1 VMFGHSGSTS
11 GHPVVMSLS
20 RAVAAALPDAW
31 IVYGGVFP
39 TYHFREVLS
48 EEPQIDAIVRGE
60 GEETTRRLVRALEEG
75 LELST
80 VTGIA
85 FRRDGRIRAT
95 EAATVIADLDAYR
108 VGWELIDFRRY
119 SYWGE
124 KALLQVWWA
133 HERRGVT
140 VWAGGSASSRRSVEW
155 GGGGDRART
164 APGVSGRF
172 PRHPNP
178 PARPCAPPHCS
189 RRPSASSQPSSRG
202 SSLSPTG
209 SSATFGRPRES
220 LDAAGARAVSGKAM
234 TPGNHACGDTSTWAE

>member
-1 VMFGHSGSTS
+1 MDE
-11 GHPVVMSLS
+11 
-20 RAVAAALPDAW
+20 PD
-31 IVYGGVFP
+31 
-39 TYHFREVLS
+39 RESKL
-48 EEPQIDAIVRGE
+48 RGFDRKARLR
-60 GEETTRRLVRALEEG
+60 TAQCRSRRLFGDVD
-75 LELST
+75 
-80 VTGIA
+80 IA
-85 FRRDGRIRAT
+85 GDRLGQGQ
-95 EAATVIADLDAYR
+95 EV
-108 VGWELIDFRRY
+108 
-119 SYWGE
+119 S
-124 KALLQVWWA
+124 ALLQVWWA